1 MLADVDAPNVL
12 TAAKGGAEFGYAL
25 LLPLVALIPILYL
38 VQEMTARLGAVTGRG
53 HAELLR
59 ERYGFGWAAIAV
71 ISMAAIDL
79 LAYVAEFAGIV
90 LGAAI
95 LSIPAWLVPAQPPGP
110 RLRAVGPGA

>member
-1 MLADVDAPNVL
+1 VRRGVRANGGRDARSSPACYDALHHQGFVATN
-12 TAAKGGAEFGYAL
+12 AAAASRVITHLWRVSPFT
-25 LLPLVALIPILYL
+25 P
-38 VQEMTARLGAVTGRG
+38 TLGPT
-53 HAELLR
+53 
-59 ERYGFGWAAIAV
+59 IAV

-95 LSIPAWLVPAQPPGP
+95 LSIPAGLVPAQPPGP